1 MGRQQN
7 SLTLSLSPLPYSPL
21 NPPKPVPT
29 RVAGDLCVVKC
40 DGQVWVPPHWLY
52 GVLHNWV
59 LLGPQNAF
67 SLDALL
73 DLLAQGAEDNG
84 GPQALSSLTCACSL
98 DECTLVWLKFLRC
111 GKFLCTTQTSSLTPN
126 FVSKVRPQRLL
137 QT

>member
-7 SLTLSLSPLPYSPL
+7 SLTLSLSPLPHSPL